1 MWTEIAILAMI
12 FDQDATK
19 SVKNGFVLC
28 PFWSFGVSF
37 VEVLLIAG
45 LQGVG
50 GSNVV
55 STQRMRTNLDTWH
68 TQQTAI
74 RFYIKNVDNLAW
86 GMRKKWAEYNVWLLK
101 GESKQMFFL
110 ELPLLSLCHRWSG
123 FKSCQVCTTFFSHSS
138 SSAKTLSALI
148 VLCQTIFNTLL
159 LSS

>member
-1 MWTEIAILAMI
+1 MI

-74 RFYIKNVDNLAW
+74 RFYIKNVDNLA
-86 GMRKKWAEYNVWLLK
+86 
-101 GESKQMFFL
+101 
-110 ELPLLSLCHRWSG
+110 
-123 FKSCQVCTTFFSHSS
+123 
-138 SSAKTLSALI
+138 
-148 VLCQTIFNTLL
+148 
-159 LSS
+159 